1 MSIALIGFKHVG
13 KSSFGRALA
22 THLALPFADLD
33 ELIEAKAGRSV
44 QALHKQD
51 PEEFRAMEREVLKE
65 NLGFEGVLAL
75 GGGTPMHNQDLLE
88 GQVCIHLTAGQTQ
101 VWSWIQ
107 QSGSQLFPNKEAFQE
122 SWAKRLPVYEALA
135 SLTLHNTN
143 DYAAML
149 SSITFNRILGYP
161 LAHSWTPR
169 FHNRIYKDLGIPAL
183 MFAHASQQLS
193 LDGLKP
199 GSLAAVTMPFK
210 EEILPHL
217 DELDPLAQQLGAVNT
232 VLFQDGKLKGFN
244 TDWHGIAY
252 ALRHLN
258 LHDKKV
264 LLLGAGGAAKAVAEY
279 SAQQGAQLFILNRD
293 FEKAQHLAQKVG
305 GQSITQDAIPAD
317 TFLAVNAT
325 PLDLPLG
332 EIPPQAYRFDLHY
345 NPAQTPFLQ
354 GAQPGKA
361 ISGLDMFVAQA
372 VEQVF
377 LWSGQRLAPELYL
390 SSL

>member
-1 MSIALIGFKHVG
+1 MSIIVLGFKHVG

-33 ELIEAKAGRSV
+33 ERIEAKAGRSV
-44 QALHKQD
+44 QALHKEN
-51 PEEFRAMEREVLKE
+51 PEAFRALEREVLKE
-65 NLGFEGVLAL
+65 NLDFEGVLAL
-75 GGGTPMHNQDLLE
+75 GGGAPMYNQDLLQD
-88 GQVCIHLTAGQTQ
+88 QVCIHLTADQKQ
-101 VWSWIQ
+101 VWEWIQ
-107 QSGSQLFPNKEAFQE
+107 ESGSQLFPNKEAFEE
-122 SWAKRLPVYEALA
+122 SWTQRLPVYEALA
-135 SLTLHNTN
+135 SLTVHNTN

-149 SSITFNRILGYP
+149 SSIAFNRILGYP

-169 FHNRIYKDLGIPAL
+169 LHNRIYKDLGIPAL
-183 MFAHASQQLS
+183 MFAHASPQLS
-193 LDGLKP
+193 LEGFQP

-210 EEILPHL
+210 EVVLPHL
-217 DELDPLAQQLGAVNT
+217 DELDPLVQELGAVNT
-232 VLFQDGKLKGFN
+232 VLFQDGKRKGYN

-258 LHDKKV
+258 LQGKKV

-279 SAQQGAQLFILNRD
+279 AAQQGAQLFILNRD

-305 GQSITQDAIPAD
+305 GQAIAQSAIPPD
-317 TFLAVNAT
+317 TFLVVNAT
-325 PLDLPLG
+325 PLEAPLG

-377 LWSGQRLAPELYL
+377 LWSGQRLDPELYL